1 MNSLTSFKDDRN
13 VLCAV
18 LKNMK
23 HYFMLL
29 EEDSDE
35 DVASV
40 QSAFESNLN
49 KPVCEAYQNLRGA
62 FLSCNHTLLCEG
74 SDLALFKHAIED
86 SKVMNEDVVVAALRV
101 NSIKHRATI
110 DNPHYE

>member
-1 MNSLTSFKDDRN
+1 MNNSTSFKDDRN

-29 EEDSDE
+29 EEESDE
-35 DVASV
+35 DVATV
-40 QSAFESNLN
+40 QKAFESNLD
-49 KPVCEAYQNLRGA
+49 KPVCEAYQNLRRA
-62 FLSCNHTLLCEG
+62 FLSSNHTLLCED

-86 SKVMNEDVVVAALRV
+86 SEVMSEDVVAAALRV
-101 NSIKHRATI
+101 NSIKHRATTS
-110 DNPHYE
+110 NPHYD